1 MSRRFVFHLAR
12 PGEVQLDARGRYAPA
27 SLATEG
33 FVHASSR
40 DRLEESAA
48 LYFPGERPVVLRLD
62 PRRLDAPLRYD
73 ATPRGPMPHVYGAIP
88 GDAIHE
94 LSLESALAA
103 DDRVLGD
110 RVVFVAFEGMTLLD
124 LVGVLDPISR
134 VASGGHDPSLTCK
147 VVSLHEGRRVYTGQG
162 LEITAEAARPPLG
175 DVDLLVIPGGLGTR
189 ALLDDAAAVAWLST
203 YPENRAIASVC
214 TGALLLGAMGRLRG
228 LRATT
233 HPSELARLPAF
244 GAIPSGEAR
253 VVDEGQVVTAGGVAC
268 AIDLGLHL
276 VSRIAGSE
284 ARAAIARQMCL
295 P

>member
-1 MSRRFVFHLAR
+1 MTRRWLFHLAR
-12 PGEVQLDARGRYAPA
+12 PGEVRFDVEGRYAPA
-27 SLATEG
+27 SLAAEG
-33 FVHASSR
+33 FVHMSLR
-40 DRLEESAA
+40 ERLAESAA
-48 LYFPGERPVVLRLD
+48 LYFPGERPVVLRID

-73 ATPRGPMPHVYGAIP
+73 PTPRGPMPHVYGAIP
-88 GDAIHE
+88 RDAMHE
-94 LSLESALAA
+94 LSLEAALAHEE
-103 DDRVLGD
+103 RVVGD

-134 VASGGHDPSLTCK
+134 VASGGLDPTLSCR
-147 VVSLHEGRRVYTGQG
+147 VVSLHEGRRVYAGQG
-162 LEITAEAARPPLG
+162 LEILADASRPPLD

-189 ALLDDAAAVAWLST
+189 ALVDDAAAVAWLST

-228 LRATT
+228 RRATT
-233 HPSELARLPAF
+233 HPTELARLATY
-244 GAIPSGEAR
+244 GALASGEAR

-276 VSRIAGSE
+276 VSRIAGPE
-284 ARAAIARQMCL
+284 GRAAIARQMCL